1 MISISIIEIRSKP
14 VAKRGTFL
22 ADLGL
27 LYAAAVWGSTFFI
40 VKDSLNAVS
49 PNTLI
54 AFRFLLAAGGMAL
67 WIYFS
72 GRSLFAN
79 WRKGLILGAVLW
91 ALYFPQTVGLLFTSA
106 ANSGFI
112 TGLFVAFLP
121 PLYFIFFRKIPP
133 VQRQVAVFLAIIGLW
148 FLTGG
153 IHNATIGDGI
163 TLVASFF
170 YALHI
175 LFADRFIKDG
185 TDPVALSFQQF
196 FVVGI
201 FSLTAALVL
210 GEPLTVATSNALYAI
225 LFLAAIP
232 TLSAF
237 VIQLYAQRISGPVKV
252 GLIFAMEPLFAAVMA
267 WTIGG
272 EQMNSGQLLGGSLI
286 IFAMVLSEL
295 PIGKNTNRQ

>member
-1 MISISIIEIRSKP
+1 
-14 VAKRGTFL
+14 VTKRGSLL

-54 AFRFLLAAGGMAL
+54 AFRFLLAAAGMAV
-67 WIYFS
+67 WIHFS
-72 GRSLFAN
+72 GRSFLVN

-121 PLYFIFFRKIPP
+121 PLYFIFFRHIPP
-133 VQRQVAVFLAIIGLW
+133 LQRQAAVLLAIIGLW

-163 TLVASFF
+163 TLVASVF

-185 TDPVALSFQQF
+185 TDPVSLSFQQF
-196 FVVGI
+196 IVVGM
-201 FSLTAALVL
+201 FSLVAALLL
-210 GEPLTVATSNALYAI
+210 GEPLTVSTSNAIWAI

-252 GLIFAMEPLFAAVMA
+252 GLIFAMEPLFAAIMA
-267 WTIGG
+267 WTLGG
-272 EQMNSGQLLGGSLI
+272 ETMNDGQLLGGSLI
-286 IFAMVLSEL
+286 IIAMILSEL
-295 PIGKNTNRQ
+295 PLRRSE